1 MHAQARAGVRR
12 PMTTQQLS
20 RPEDEQWRSMSRPA
34 LLDQLKLVTGQ
45 STKCASNLQVLAK
58 FMLTYLSMSNVREA
72 GNTRAVRAEPE
83 KHSRETEVLRFTRK
97 G

>member
-1 MHAQARAGVRR
+1 MHGISVII
-12 PMTTQQLS
+12 L
-20 RPEDEQWRSMSRPA
+20 
-34 LLDQLKLVTGQ
+34 
-45 STKCASNLQVLAK
+45 NLFHGCGFVNK
-58 FMLTYLSMSNVREA
+58 SYLSMSNVREA